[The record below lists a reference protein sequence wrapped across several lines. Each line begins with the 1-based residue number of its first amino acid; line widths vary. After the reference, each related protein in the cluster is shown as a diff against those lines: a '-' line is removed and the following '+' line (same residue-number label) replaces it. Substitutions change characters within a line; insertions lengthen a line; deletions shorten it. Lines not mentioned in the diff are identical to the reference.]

1 MYSIAKLS
9 HVVALLALT
18 AVVGCAASKPSVKTP
33 PPPVSAIPAEFAE
46 IPMMRSSTNIE
57 PAAFNV
63 AIGAAAGRNEDWVRD
78 PGLVALQLSKA
89 ADAPR
94 VRLYR
99 ADNQMESPDSSTVTV
114 IMERLP
120 DDATYGIWTQYRL
133 TRTQDGSWRVA
144 GVRQAYKSRRGA
156 DTEFYRTE
164 PTP

>member
-1 MYSIAKLS
+1 MRSTVRLCVA
-9 HVVALLALT
+9 VVALT
-18 AVVGCAASKPSVKTP
+18 AAAGCAGSKPSVKIP
-33 PPPVSAIPAEFAE
+33 PRPVSAIPAEFAE
-46 IPMMRSSTNIE
+46 IPMMLSSTSVE
-57 PAAFNV
+57 PTPFNV
-63 AIGAAAGRNEDWVRD
+63 EIGAAAGRNEDWVRD
-78 PGLVALQLSKA
+78 PGLVALHLSKA

-133 TRTQDGSWRVA
+133 VRAEGGSWRVV
-144 GVRQAYKSRRGA
+144 GIKQAYKSRRGA
-156 DTEFYRTE
+156 DTETYRAD

>member
-1 MYSIAKLS
+1 MNFVAKLCVA
-9 HVVALLALT
+9 VVALAS
-18 AVVGCAASKPSVKTP
+18 VGCAGARPSVKT

-46 IPMMRSSTNIE
+46 IPMMRSSTSAE
-57 PAAFNV
+57 PATFNV
-63 AIGAAAGRNEDWVRD
+63 EIGAAVRRNEDWVRD
-78 PGLVALQLSKA
+78 PGLVALHLSKA

-99 ADNQMESPDSSTVTV
+99 ADNWMESADSSTVTV

-133 TRTQDGSWRVA
+133 IRTQDGSWRVA
-144 GVRQAYKSRRGA
+144 GVRQAFKSRRGP
-156 DTEFYRTE
+156 DTETYCVE